1 MKRVLRLA
9 LVCGALAIGAAEW
22 TQREGFRFR
31 AITPG
36 PPGKTGFT
44 LLAPEA
50 TGIQF
55 TNVLREERSIANRV
69 LLNGSGVTAGDVDG
83 DGLCD
88 LYFGSLDG
96 DNALF
101 RNLGGWKFANI
112 TAKAGV
118 ACENQDT
125 TGVVFADIDGD
136 GDLDLLVTSLDR
148 GLRVFRNDSKG
159 SFTEAL
165 EAGGITPKLGATSMA
180 LADIEGDGDLDLYVA
195 RYRFDTIKDKLSTKF
210 QINRVNGVDVVVSM
224 DGRPTTAA
232 DLTNRFVV
240 AFSGEVIE
248 LAEPDVLYLNDGHG
262 NFTEEPWTAGRF
274 LDEAGQ
280 PLAGPPRDWGLSAMF
295 YDINRDGAP
304 DLYVC
309 NDFSSP
315 DRCWMNDGKGN
326 FRAVARTA
334 IRSQSRFSMG
344 VDFGDVNRDG
354 HVDFFVTDMFSRDP
368 AYRHTQVADFVPTI
382 WPIGEIEN
390 RPQMMRNTLQIN
402 RGDTTF
408 AETAWFSGV
417 EASDWSWGAA
427 FLDVDLDGYED
438 ILVSNGQWGDFM
450 NADMAAEIERLRAE
464 KKMTPKE
471 VTELVKLYPRLAT
484 PNVAFR
490 NNRDLTF
497 TEVAKEWG
505 FDTPVISEALALADL
520 DNDGD
525 LDAALNNINDPAGVY
540 MNGSAAGRVSVRTA
554 AARGIGA
561 VVHVIGG
568 PVPQTQEIVAGGRY
582 LSGEEAGRTF
592 ATGAATNVN
601 VEVRWRNGKRSAAS
615 VPANSLL
622 EFTDAPGDA
631 PAPSPAKAKTTGL
644 FADVSA
650 LINHR
655 HIEVPFDDFTRQPLL
670 PNRLSQNG
678 PGIAWNDVDAD
689 GFEDLFIGSGRG
701 GVPGAFRNDG
711 NGGFVAMTNDIWRR
725 RIARDQAGIVAFG
738 QTVVMASSN
747 YEDGRTNGGALR
759 IYVTRENVSGESVQ
773 GAGLTAGAI
782 AMSDI
787 DRDGDLDLFIGGR
800 AIPGRYPEPAN
811 AALFRNEN
819 GRYIPALQ
827 FDGFGLITAAAF
839 SDLDS
844 NGYADLIVAFEW
856 GALRI
861 FKNDGGQL
869 KEHAPNPGIS
879 EHTGWWNGVATG
891 DFDNDGRIDIVAS
904 NWGLNTKYGAGARR
918 VYFGDFDGNNV
929 LDVIE
934 AGFRPN
940 GLIAPERSF
949 KAMREALPTIG
960 DFVARYID
968 YGNASV
974 EKILGAEFANAQMLE
989 ANTLASTVF
998 LNRGDRFEASRLP
1011 IEAQLAPAF
1020 GIAVADYD
1028 GDGAQDIFL
1037 AQNFFAAT
1045 PETFRSDAC
1054 RGLLLRGD
1062 GKGKFAAMTGQ
1073 ESGLQIYG
1081 EQRGCAAADY
1091 DADGRVDLAVSQN
1104 GNFTKLYR
1112 NTTGKPGLR
1121 VQLKG
1126 SPQNPSCVGATVRW
1140 VGAGP
1145 VAEVQAGSGLYSQSG
1160 QILVLARRDGADE
1173 LEIRWPNGKV
1183 SRERVAPGQNQ
1194 VTITMPSL

>member
-1 MKRVLRLA
+1 MNRVLRLA
-9 LVCGALAIGAAEW
+9 LVCGAALGIGAADW

-31 AITPG
+31 AVTPG

-44 LLAPEA
+44 LLSPEA

-55 TNVLREERSIANRV
+55 TNVLREERSITNRV
-69 LLNGSGVTAGDVDG
+69 LLNGSGIAAGDVDG

-96 DNALF
+96 ENALF
-101 RNLGGWKFANI
+101 RNLGGWKFENI

-125 TGVVFADIDGD
+125 TGVVFADIDND

-148 GLRVFRNDSKG
+148 GLRAFRNDGKG
-159 SFTEAL
+159 SFTESF
-165 EAGGITPKLGATSMA
+165 EAPKLGATSMA
-180 LADIEGDGDLDLYVA
+180 LADIDGDGDLDLYVA

-210 QINRVNGVDVVVSM
+210 QINRVNGIDAVVSM

-232 DLTNRFVV
+232 DLTNRFLV
-240 AFSGEVIE
+240 APSGEVIE
-248 LAEPDVLYLNDGHG
+248 LAEPDLLCLNDGHG

-315 DRCWMNDGKGN
+315 DRCWINDGKGR
-326 FRAVARTA
+326 FRAIARTA

-368 AYRHTQVADFVPTI
+368 AYRHTQVADFAPTV

-417 EASDWSWGAA
+417 EASDWSWGTA
-427 FLDVDLDGYED
+427 FIDIDLDGYED
-438 ILVSNGQWGDFM
+438 ILVGNGQWGDFM
-450 NADMAAEIERLRAE
+450 NADMAAEIERLRAA
-464 KKMTPKE
+464 KKLTPKE

-497 TEVAKEWG
+497 TEVAKDWG

-525 LDAALNNINDPAGVY
+525 LDVILNNINDPAGVY
-540 MNGSAAGRVSVRTA
+540 MNGSAAGRVTIRA
-554 AARGIGA
+554 PGPRGVGA
-561 VVHVIGG
+561 SIRVTGG
-568 PVPQTQEIVAGGRY
+568 PVAQTQEIISGGRY
-582 LSGEEAGRTF
+582 LSSDEAVRTF
-592 ATGAATNVN
+592 ATGHATNVS
-601 VEVRWRNGKRSAAS
+601 VEVVWRSGKKSAAS
-615 VPANSLL
+615 VPPNSIV
-622 EFTDAPGDA
+622 EFAEPSGDA
-631 PAPSPAKAKTTGL
+631 PAPPAAAEPVKL
-644 FADVSA
+644 FTDVSA

-655 HIEVPFDDFTRQPLL
+655 HIEEPFDDFARQPLL
-670 PNRLSQNG
+670 PNRLSQSG
-678 PGIAWNDVDAD
+678 PGIAWNDVDGD

-701 GVPGAFRNDG
+701 GAPGAFRNEG
-711 NGGFVAMTNDIWRR
+711 TGTFAAMTNDIWRR
-725 RIARDQAGIVAFG
+725 RINRDQAGIVAFG
-738 QTVVMASSN
+738 QTVIMASSN

-759 IYVTRENVSGESVQ
+759 IYVTRENISGESVQ
-773 GAGLTAGAI
+773 GSGLTAGAI
-782 AMSDI
+782 AMADI
-787 DRDGDLDLFIGGR
+787 DRDGDLDMFIGGR
-800 AIPGRYPEPAN
+800 VVPGRYPEPAN
-811 AALFRNEN
+811 ATLFRNEN
-819 GRYIPALQ
+819 GRYSPATQ
-827 FDGFGLITAAAF
+827 FDRFGLITSATF
-839 SDLDS
+839 SDLDGD
-844 NGYADLIVAFEW
+844 GYADLIVAFEW
-856 GALRI
+856 GALRV
-861 FKNDGGQL
+861 FKNDGGKF
-869 KEHAPNPGIS
+869 KERAPLPGIS

-891 DFDNDGRIDIVAS
+891 DFDNDGRVDIVAS
-904 NWGLNTKYGAGARR
+904 NWGLNTKYGAGKRR
-918 VYFGDFDGNNV
+918 VYSGDFDGNSV
-929 LDVIE
+929 VDVVE
-934 AGFRPN
+934 AGFRAN
-940 GLIAPERSF
+940 GTLAPERSF
-949 KAMREALPTIG
+949 KTMREALPTIS
-960 DFVARYID
+960 DQVTRYID
-968 YGNASV
+968 YGQSSV
-974 EKILGAEFANAQMLE
+974 EKLLGAEFANATMLE
-989 ANTLASTVF
+989 ANTLATMLF
-998 LNRGDRFEASRLP
+998 FNRGDHFEASPLP
-1011 IEAQLAPAF
+1011 TAAQLAPAF
-1020 GIAVADYD
+1020 GIAIADFD

-1045 PETFRSDAC
+1045 PETFRSDAG

-1062 GKGKFAAMTGQ
+1062 GKGKFSAMPGQ
-1073 ESGLQIYG
+1073 ESGLTIYG

-1091 DADGRVDLAVSQN
+1091 DGDARVDLAVSQN

-1112 NTTGKPGLR
+1112 NASGKPGLR

-1126 SPQNPSCVGATVRW
+1126 PPQNPSCVGAGVRW
-1140 VGAGP
+1140 LNSGP
-1145 VAEVQAGSGLYSQSG
+1145 MVEVQAGSGLYSQNG
-1160 QILVLARRDGADE
+1160 QILVLAKREGVEE
-1173 LEIRWPNGKV
+1173 LEIRWPNGKT
-1183 SRERVAPGQNQ
+1183 SRERIFPGQSH
-1194 VTITMPSL
+1194 VTVTMPSL